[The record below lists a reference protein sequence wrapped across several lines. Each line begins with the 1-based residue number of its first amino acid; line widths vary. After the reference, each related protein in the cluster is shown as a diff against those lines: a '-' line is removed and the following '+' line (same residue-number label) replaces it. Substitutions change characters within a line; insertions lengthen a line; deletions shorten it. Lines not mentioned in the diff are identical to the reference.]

1 MGGSFDHINLSY
13 FYDFPPHATLE
24 EEKLHTTMIS
34 LRCANSIR
42 SSSKSFIAMS
52 LASTAADH
60 FTFLKAGAS
69 PNDPPPPFSFSFPSP
84 HQLHR

>member
-60 FTFLKAGAS
+60 FTFFESWGVAK
-69 PNDPPPPFSFSFPSP
+69 
-84 HQLHR
+84 